1 VLVPFRLTVC
11 GIEEIPGHCEAGVS
25 HVLSILDP
33 DWPAPEFGRYGEHA
47 RLELRFNDVIEPD
60 APGTPP
66 APQHVADVLAFG
78 AGLRAGDHL
87 LVHCHAGVS
96 RSTAALSLILAQARP
111 DRPASDVIGE
121 VVRIRRQAW
130 PNLRMIELGDAM
142 LGRDG
147 ALVAAAHARY
157 AAVLARKPYKAE
169 DFIEAGRGR
178 EIRAA
183 RGA

>member
-1 VLVPFRLTVC
+1 MLVPFRLTVC

-33 DWPAPEFGRYGEHA
+33 GWPAPEFGSYGEHA

-60 APGTPP
+60 APGAPP
-66 APQHVADVLAFG
+66 TADHVAGALSFG
-78 AGLRAGDHL
+78 AGLGEGDHL

-96 RSTAALSLILAQARP
+96 RSTAALSLILAKARP
-111 DRPASDVIGE
+111 DRPAGEVLAE

-142 LGRDG
+142 LGRNG
-147 ALVAAAHARY
+147 ELVAAAHARY
-157 AAVLARKPYKAE
+157 AAVLARKPYKAD

-183 RGA
+183 RGS